1 MALTVLVVTLIVL
14 LIIGL
19 PLPYSLGGAA
29 VAGLLAMNEG
39 IPLTVIPQ
47 RFVAGID
54 SFAFMAI
61 PFFLLLGE
69 LMNAA
74 GITRRIIRLSNAL
87 VGHLPGGL
95 AQVNVVSS
103 MFFGLPGPSSRRA
116 SCWCCMA
123 SSPMCRLPICFLPA
137 TYQV

>member
-1 MALTVLVVTLIVL
+1 MALTVLVVVLLLL

-19 PLPYSLGGAA
+19 PLPYSLGAA
-29 VAGLLAMNEG
+29 AIAGLVAMGDG
-39 IPLTVIPQ
+39 IPLTVVPQ
-47 RFVAGID
+47 RFVAGINN
-54 SFAFMAI
+54 FAFMAI
-61 PFFLLLGE
+61 PFFLLVGD

-103 MFFGLPGPSSRRA
+103 MFLAAFQALPLRIRPQSGPS
-116 SCWCCMA
+116 
-123 SSPMCRLPICFLPA
+123 
-137 TYQV
+137 